1 MMRRTSLLALLAA
14 TALLG
19 GCGDGVVRRVSD
31 PAVSVQ
37 QLTVKADGQWAV
49 DLRLQNYSSIPM
61 RFENA
66 SFAFN
71 VGGEDAGTLAAQ
83 PGLTIGPESADVI
96 TVAFDPS
103 ANARLLLAGMLAD
116 GRGIGYRLDGTVSA
130 APADRGKAR
139 DYKTKRDSQLS
150 PVPGLPGVLR

>member
-37 QLTVKADGQWAV
+37 QLTVKADGQWAM

-61 RFENA
+61 RFDTVEVDVQ
-66 SFAFN
+66 
-71 VGGEDAGTLAAQ
+71 VGDQDAGKLRAT
-83 PGLTIGPESADVI
+83 PGLSVGPESADVV
-96 TVAFDPS
+96 TVTFAPS
-103 ANARLLLAGMLAD
+103 SAGRIGVADALAGRRTLP
-116 GRGIGYRLDGTVSA
+116 YTLKGTA
-130 APADRGKAR
+130 AATPDEAKQRSFDIDTRS
-139 DYKTKRDSQLS
+139 TLN
-150 PVPGLPGVLR
+150 PVPGLDGVLR

>member
-61 RFENA
+61 RFDSLKLDVSVAEQA
-66 SFAFN
+66 
-71 VGGEDAGTLAAQ
+71 AGTLQASPA
-83 PGLTIGPESADVI
+83 LSIGPESADV
-96 TVAFDPS
+96 VRVSLQPS
-103 ANARLLLAGMLAD
+103 SLARLAVADALAGRHGLAYTLTGSVQATPED
-116 GRGIGYRLDGTVSA
+116 K
-130 APADRGKAR
+130 KAR
-139 DYKTKRDSQLS
+139 SFDIDSRNQLN
-150 PVPGLPGVLR
+150 PAPGLDGVLR

>member
-1 MMRRTSLLALLAA
+1 MMRRTALLALLAA

-61 RFENA
+61 RFDTAEVDVQ
-66 SFAFN
+66 
-71 VGGEDAGTLAAQ
+71 VGDQDAGKLRAT
-83 PGLTIGPESADVI
+83 PGLSVGPESADVV
-96 TVAFDPS
+96 TVTFAPS
-103 ANARLLLAGMLAD
+103 SAGRIGVADALAGRRTLP
-116 GRGIGYRLDGTVSA
+116 YTLKGTASA
-130 APADRGKAR
+130 TPDEAKQRSFDIDTRS
-139 DYKTKRDSQLS
+139 TLN
-150 PVPGLPGVLR
+150 PVPGLDGVLR

>member
-14 TALLG
+14 TAMLA

-61 RFENA
+61 RFDTVA
-66 SFAFN
+66 VDVQ
-71 VGGEDAGTLAAQ
+71 VGDQDAGKLSAT
-83 PGLTIGPESADVI
+83 PGLSIGPESADVV
-96 TVAFDPS
+96 TVAFSPS
-103 ANARLLLAGMLAD
+103 SAGRIAVADALAGRRTLP
-116 GRGIGYRLDGTVSA
+116 YTLKGTA
-130 APADRGKAR
+130 AATPDEAKQRTFDVDTRN
-139 DYKTKRDSQLS
+139 TLN
-150 PVPGLPGVLR
+150 PVPGLDGVLR

>member
-14 TALLG
+14 TVLLG

-61 RFENA
+61 RFDTVEVDVQ
-66 SFAFN
+66 
-71 VGGEDAGTLAAQ
+71 VGDQDAGKLRAT
-83 PGLTIGPESADVI
+83 PGLSVGPESADVV
-96 TVAFDPS
+96 TVTFAPS
-103 ANARLLLAGMLAD
+103 SAGRIGVADALAGRRTLP
-116 GRGIGYRLDGTVSA
+116 YTLKGTA
-130 APADRGKAR
+130 AATPDEAKQRSFDIDTRS
-139 DYKTKRDSQLS
+139 TLN
-150 PVPGLPGVLR
+150 PVPGLDGVLR

>member
-61 RFENA
+61 RFERVA
-66 SFAFN
+66 LALE
-71 VGGEDAGTLAAQ
+71 VGGKAAGTLSAQ
-83 PGLTIGPESADVI
+83 PGITVGGESADVA
-96 TVAFDPS
+96 TVPFSPS
-103 ANARLLLAGMLAD
+103 ADARLVLAD
-116 GRGIGYRLDGTVSA
+116 ALASGRGIAYTIDGSITA
-130 APADRGKAR
+130 APEDRGRAR
-139 DYKTKRDSQLS
+139 DYDYDRDSQLS

>member
-49 DLRLQNYSSIPM
+49 DLRVQNYSSIPM
-61 RFENA
+61 RFDTVEVDVQ
-66 SFAFN
+66 
-71 VGGEDAGTLAAQ
+71 VGDQDAGKLRAT
-83 PGLTIGPESADVI
+83 PGLSVGPESADVL
-96 TVAFDPS
+96 TVTFAPS
-103 ANARLLLAGMLAD
+103 SAGRIGVADALAGRRTLP
-116 GRGIGYRLDGTVSA
+116 YTLKGTA
-130 APADRGKAR
+130 AATPDEAKQRSFDIDTRS
-139 DYKTKRDSQLS
+139 TLN
-150 PVPGLPGVLR
+150 PVPGLDGVLR